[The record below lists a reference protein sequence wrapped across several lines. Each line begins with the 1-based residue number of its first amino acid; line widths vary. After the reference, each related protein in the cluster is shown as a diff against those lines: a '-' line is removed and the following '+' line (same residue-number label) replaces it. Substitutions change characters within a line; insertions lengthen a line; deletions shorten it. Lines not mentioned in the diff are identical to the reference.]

1 MASAQ
6 LPFPKCL
13 PLLGALSSGVK
24 RANGAAKRSDLLE
37 LPVIANREATTALL
51 DSGATHNFI
60 ARGFAKMCGA
70 VLTWAQPMCVT
81 LATKSHVVSS

>member
-1 MASAQ
+1 M
-6 LPFPKCL
+6 
-13 PLLGALSSGVK
+13 
-24 RANGAAKRSDLLE
+24 NLLE
-37 LPVIANREATTALL
+37 LPVVANSEATTALL